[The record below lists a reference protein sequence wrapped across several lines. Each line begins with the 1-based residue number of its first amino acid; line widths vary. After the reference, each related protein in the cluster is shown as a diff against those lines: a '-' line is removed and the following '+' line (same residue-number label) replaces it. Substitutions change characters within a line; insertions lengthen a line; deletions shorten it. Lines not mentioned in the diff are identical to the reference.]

1 METISITQLKTNM
14 IEEIT
19 QALSKKIVPVGAHI
33 EDSLLTGS
41 IMSATEDIR
50 GLCNSFED
58 QAWEIYLT
66 NLFKCKTILEWL
78 RQLGAKKA
86 LKFVSYQTIM
96 ITLPSGNK
104 IQIRSP
110 FFVKSAPKR
119 GRKKK
124 GPNNR
129 GEHLLL
135 SLMGFIHKVEP
146 KLAFRAVQLA
156 TIAPSFAIASQIL
169 KQEGINLSANKIRK
183 LVSTVG
189 NLNLSARV
197 NLLLDDKNPCP
208 LENQRVLISVD
219 GGRLRQRK
227 TKRGPIPKGNKQNGF
242 HTEWIEPKLF
252 AIYIID
258 EEGNVLKEIPP
269 FIDGTTGKLNSFLE
283 LFEHYLVQ
291 LGIDKAS
298 EVVLVGDGAP
308 WIWERLPKLI
318 RETGGESLKITE
330 IIDWTHAEQNLRK
343 AFAALPK
350 KKAEQV
356 KYKNFKDLLFAGD
369 ISKIVSD
376 VKKFF
381 KMRSSSKI
389 MKKLKS
395 YFTSNVNR
403 MQYKNNELMK
413 LPIGSGVIESA
424 IRRVVN
430 LRLKSPGSFWKL
442 DFAEKMIYLRSQ
454 VLYGRWQY
462 FKNNWGKALVQD
474 FRNLVACDAPS
485 THKGKI

>member
-1 METISITQLKTNM
+1 METISITQIKNRT

-19 QALSKKIVPVGAHI
+19 QALSEKIETAGSQI
-33 EDSLLTGS
+33 EDALLTGS
-41 IMSATEDIR
+41 IKSATETIR
-50 GLCNSFED
+50 DLANSFED
-58 QAWEIYLT
+58 LAWEVYLT
-66 NLFKCKTILEWL
+66 NLLKCKTILAWL
-78 RQLGAKKA
+78 RQLGAQKA

-104 IQIRSP
+104 IRVRSP
-110 FFVKSAPKR
+110 FFVKAAPKK

-135 SLMGFIHKVEP
+135 SLIGFICKVEP
-146 KLAFRAVQLA
+146 GLAFRAVQLA
-156 TIAPSFAIASQIL
+156 AIAPSFAIASQIL
-169 KQEGINLSANKIRK
+169 KQEGINLSPNRIRN

-189 NLNLSARV
+189 NVNFSDRV
-197 NLLLDDKNPCP
+197 NLLLDNETSCP
-208 LENQRVLISVD
+208 LENQRILISVD

-227 TKRGPIPKGNKQNGF
+227 TKRGPIPKGNKQNAF

-252 AIYIID
+252 AIYVID
-258 EEGNVLKEIPP
+258 EEGKLVKEIPP
-269 FIDGTTGKLNSFLE
+269 FIDGTTGKLNAFLD
-283 LFEHYLVQ
+283 LFGHYLAQ
-291 LGIDKAS
+291 LGIEKAS

-318 RETGGESLKITE
+318 RETGGDSLQITE

-356 KYKNFKDLLFAGD
+356 NFKDFKDLLFSGD
-369 ISKIVSD
+369 ISKIVSE
-376 VKKFF
+376 VKRLF
-381 KMRSSSKI
+381 KMRASSKI

-395 YFTSNVNR
+395 YFTSNVTR
-403 MQYKNNELMK
+403 MQYKNNLLMK
-413 LPIGSGVIESA
+413 VPIGSGVIESA

-454 VLYGRWQY
+454 ILYGRWQY
-462 FKNNWGKALVQD
+462 LKNNWGKELAQD
-474 FRNLVACDAPS
+474 FRNLVACAALS
-485 THKGKI
+485 TQKGTI